1 MAKHLD
7 LEEQE
12 QLDQFKHFWKQ
23 HGNWI
28 TWVLILVLGSY
39 GGWNM
44 YQYWLRQQAAQAA
57 TLYDEVDRAAHGT
70 DTARLER
77 VFGEMKDRF
86 GSTSYGQQ
94 AGLLV
99 AKSFY
104 DQGKPDAARAALTW
118 VAEKAPDEGYQAIAR
133 LRLAGLLVEAKQP
146 DEALKQL
153 AGNFPTDFIPLVADR
168 KGDIH
173 ALQGKKTE
181 AIAEYTQAYK
191 GLGERTEYR
200 RMVEIKLNAL
210 GVDPK
215 VSPATPVPP
224 AAGAKP

>member
-44 YQYWLRQQAAQAA
+44 YQYWQRQQAAQAA

-70 DTARLER
+70 DPARLER

-153 AGNFPTDFIPLVADR
+153 AGNFPADFIPLVADR
-168 KGDIH
+168 KGDIY

-215 VSPATPVPP
+215 VSPGTPVSP